1 MEKSTSGNRN
11 LPNAATQSAER
22 PVRAPTRRGEVRRKA
37 FLGAA
42 AELFSEQGYAA
53 TTLDMVIERSGGSRA
68 TLYALFTN
76 KEGLFEA
83 IIADLCE
90 QVLGPLAALDELDEP
105 PERVLLSFGERLV
118 GVLLSPVGIALFR
131 TVVAESVRM
140 PKLAQTLWRLGP
152 ERDLTL
158 LTDYLAH
165 QGRAG
170 GLVVDN
176 PKAAAERFIASL
188 IGFVHVRAL
197 MGIGPAMSA
206 RSTRRHVG
214 DVVRHFLV
222 AQSEAAS
229 IADTRGG
236 RKV

>member
-1 MEKSTSGNRN
+1 MSKLTSENRK
-11 LPNAATQSAER
+11 PQTSATQSAER
-22 PVRAPTRRGEVRRKA
+22 PPRPPTRRGEIRRKA
-37 FLGAA
+37 FLDAA
-42 AELFSEQGYAA
+42 TELFSEQGYAA

-90 QVLGPLAALDELDEP
+90 QVLKPLAVLEEFNEP
-105 PERVLLSFGERLV
+105 PERVLLNFGNRLV
-118 GVLLSPVGIALFR
+118 SVLLSPVGIALFR

-152 ERDLTL
+152 GRDLAF
-158 LTDYLAH
+158 LTAYLTH
-165 QGRAG
+165 QGRTG

-176 PKAAAERFIASL
+176 PEAAAERFIASL

-197 MGIGPAMSA
+197 MGAGPVMSP
-206 RSTRRHVG
+206 RSIRKHAD
-214 DVVRHFLV
+214 DVVYHFLRFEDQRFAKLV
-222 AQSEAAS
+222 
-229 IADTRGG
+229 
-236 RKV
+236 